1 MNEFRP
7 KLSIT
12 KPSDVGEIVPNTQPT
27 TAEALVSEVREL
39 VSLPD
44 VAIQINARVEDPHS
58 TAGDIAA
65 IIATDPGLTARLLR
79 IANSPFFGLTA
90 RVATVDRAVTVVGA
104 KSIRDLVIATAAI
117 RSFKGIPNT
126 LVSMDDF
133 WYHSLYC
140 ALIARLLGR
149 NRKLPQADSLFVA
162 GLLHDVG
169 QLVIFN
175 RAPEAA
181 QEIMRLSMED
191 PHTMDTHQA
200 EMEVLGFDHAR
211 VGGLLLHNWHLP
223 PLLEECVALHHRP
236 AEAKQFPAE
245 VAMVHLANVIATMAE
260 INSTHL
266 DDVPAI
272 APGAWKQAGLREEL
286 LEPVMREAQR
296 QFRDARQV
304 FLADAA

>member
-1 MNEFRP
+1 MTNA
-7 KLSIT
+7 
-12 KPSDVGEIVPNTQPT
+12 QPT
-27 TAEALVSEVREL
+27 TPEALVSEVREL

-44 VAIQINARVEDPHS
+44 VAVQINAKVEDPLS
-58 TAGDIAA
+58 TASDIAA

-79 IANSPFFGLTA
+79 IANSPFFGLTT

-104 KSIRDLVIATAAI
+104 KPIRDLVIATAAI

-149 NRKLPQADSLFVA
+149 HRKLPHADSLFVA
-162 GLLHDVG
+162 GLLHDIG

-175 RAPEAA
+175 RLPEAA
-181 QEIMRLSMED
+181 REIMRLSLED
-191 PHTMDTHQA
+191 PNTVDMHQA
-200 EMEVLGFDHAR
+200 ETEVLGFDHAT
-211 VGGLLLHNWHLP
+211 VGGLLLRNWHLP
-223 PLLEECVALHHRP
+223 SLLQECVALHHRP
-236 AEAKQFPAE
+236 AAARQFPVE
-245 VAMVHLANVIATMAE
+245 TAMVHLANVIATMAE
-260 INSTHL
+260 INSTHPE
-266 DDVPAI
+266 DVPTI
-272 APGAWKQAGLREEL
+272 ADGAWKQAGLREEL